1 MTVNAP
7 PDLNPAQAEACESLD
22 GQLMFLAG
30 PGTGKTRVITYRY
43 LNLLALPGVDTENIL
58 VLTFTEKAAR
68 EMEQRISTLCQ
79 TGYKEL
85 LVSTFHAFALR
96 FLKEE
101 GHRLPIPRP
110 FRLAPEVE
118 KWQTM
123 CRVLEASR
131 PAELYRLP
139 RPRDIVPDMLKLLER
154 AKQEMAGPAD
164 YRRIATGR
172 VREPRLGSEFH
183 VQVAGLYAAYQDEL
197 MKGGMLDFDDT
208 IYWTV
213 RLLESDEEGLQRW
226 RAPVTH

>member
-68 EMEQRISTLCQ
+68 EMEERISTLCQ

-101 GHRLPIPRP
+101 GHRLPIPTPRP
-110 FRLAPEVE
+110 SPPPPGGE
-118 KWQTM
+118 KGHTM
-123 CRVLEASR
+123 CGVLEAPR
-131 PAELYRLP
+131 PEELYRLP
-139 RPRDIVPDMLKLLER
+139 RPRDVVPDLLKLLE
-154 AKQEMAGPAD
+154 
-164 YRRIATGR
+164 
-172 VREPRLGSEFH
+172 
-183 VQVAGLYAAYQDEL
+183 
-197 MKGGMLDFDDT
+197 
-208 IYWTV
+208 
-213 RLLESDEEGLQRW
+213 
-226 RAPVTH
+226 